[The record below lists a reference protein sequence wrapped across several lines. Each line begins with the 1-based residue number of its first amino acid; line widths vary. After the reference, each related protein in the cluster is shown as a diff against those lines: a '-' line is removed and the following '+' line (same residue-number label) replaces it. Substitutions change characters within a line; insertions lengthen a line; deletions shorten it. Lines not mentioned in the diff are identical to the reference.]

1 MSAHTSQATHAGR
14 QVLDRCL
21 AFAHTLMEK
30 ASGAKASGRSGLK
43 LGKEA
48 LSL

>member
-1 MSAHTSQATHAGR
+1 MSAHMSQATHAGR

-21 AFAHTLMEK
+21 AFARTSMEK